1 MAASCGAEHTA
12 AVLEDGRLLVWGSGR
27 YGQLGLSDGPTVLA
41 PSWLAGGQCE
51 SCRGQPRAGGVQA
64 GMLWAAAGDEH
75 TGFLTEAHD
84 LYMCGSGAFGQLG
97 AGDRNDR
104 PAPTLLSKALFA
116 GAAVEMVAC
125 GAFHTAALARDG
137 GVWTWGRG
145 ASGQLGH
152 GGREDLSVPT
162 RVTAARFDHAR
173 VLMLAAG
180 GSHTMALSE
189 EGGVFTWG
197 CGMHGRLGLGGAEHD
212 EPLPRRLPKEHFVG
226 AQLCFIAAGDWT
238 SAAVTDNG
246 QLYTWG
252 AGLVGTSVRACVLC
266 SASRAHKHSRAQTSA
281 HTHTR
286 MLCTPLTRQHMHA
299 GIHACARWRS

>member
-1 MAASCGAEHTA
+1 M
-12 AVLEDGRLLVWGSGR
+12 
-27 YGQLGLSDGPTVLA
+27 
-41 PSWLAGGQCE
+41 
-51 SCRGQPRAGGVQA
+51 
-64 GMLWAAAGDEH
+64 
-75 TGFLTEAHD
+75 
-84 LYMCGSGAFGQLG
+84 
-97 AGDRNDR
+97 
-104 PAPTLLSKALFA
+104 
-116 GAAVEMVAC
+116 
-125 GAFHTAALARDG
+125 
-137 GVWTWGRG
+137 
-145 ASGQLGH
+145 
-152 GGREDLSVPT
+152 PT

-189 EGGVFTWG
+189 EGGAFTWG

>member
-116 GAAVEMVAC
+116 GAAVE
-125 GAFHTAALARDG
+125 
-137 GVWTWGRG
+137 
-145 ASGQLGH
+145 
-152 GGREDLSVPT
+152 
-162 RVTAARFDHAR
+162 
-173 VLMLAAG
+173 
-180 GSHTMALSE
+180 
-189 EGGVFTWG
+189 
-197 CGMHGRLGLGGAEHD
+197 
-212 EPLPRRLPKEHFVG
+212 
-226 AQLCFIAAGDWT
+226 
-238 SAAVTDNG
+238 
-246 QLYTWG
+246 
-252 AGLVGTSVRACVLC
+252 GLV
-266 SASRAHKHSRAQTSA
+266 SR
-281 HTHTR
+281 
-286 MLCTPLTRQHMHA
+286 P
-299 GIHACARWRS
+299 